1 MNNASPTLPA
11 DIVANIASRFH
22 PSRHATL
29 AIELDEKGR
38 PGFWN
43 WDKSSFIACSESIE
57 TMREE
62 MRNPPRH
69 TPEDAQGLGLLSE

>member
-1 MNNASPTLPA
+1 MQNNNSNIPA
-11 DIVANIASRFH
+11 DIAENIASRFH
-22 PSRHATL
+22 PSHHATL

-43 WDKSSFIACSESIE
+43 WDKSLFIACSESIE
-57 TMREE
+57 AMRKE

-69 TPEDAQGLGLLSE
+69 TLEDALGLGLLSE